1 MIKKCS
7 LVLVVMALVV
17 CMAVP
22 ASAFE
27 IGERSWMAQGG
38 FRSTTDVVFE
48 EGTHEF
54 ISISSSLLKIGPISV
69 AFDAQIAR
77 DSDIAT
83 FTKLLS
89 DFGSTITT
97 VPNSSLLADVGGKIR
112 LTLSL
117 GVLGVSGYGEAG
129 YTVKTVALLDQ
140 DNNKVHLAYYQ
151 GPEFD
156 VELTKDLVGG
166 LNLLVGAQ
174 LAPALTG
181 ERMVGTFDSEPTTTN
196 VNASAAQ
203 YNIGLIYK
211 LPLFAFEGGYMVRT
225 FTEVNVAGPYSSSF
239 SGWYFGGRF
248 GF

>member
-1 MIKKCS
+1 
-7 LVLVVMALVV
+7 
-17 CMAVP
+17 
-22 ASAFE
+22 
-27 IGERSWMAQGG
+27 MAQGG

-117 GVLGVSGYGEAG
+117 GVLGV
-129 YTVKTVALLDQ
+129 Q
-140 DNNKVHLAYYQ
+140 DMARQ
-151 GPEFD
+151 D
-156 VELTKDLVGG
+156 I
-166 LNLLVGAQ
+166 Q
-174 LAPALTG
+174 
-181 ERMVGTFDSEPTTTN
+181 
-196 VNASAAQ
+196 
-203 YNIGLIYK
+203 
-211 LPLFAFEGGYMVRT
+211 
-225 FTEVNVAGPYSSSF
+225 
-239 SGWYFGGRF
+239 
-248 GF
+248 